1 MTTSITPNKTLL
13 ADETAAAALPTP
25 SEDTLHN
32 VADALYTAGVKSE
45 HPECFYLPALTAKK
59 IADNNPHNAARLLI
73 IVRNALAR
81 CNNWTATRDG
91 VTDHELAQ
99 ALYEVDQ
106 IMGWQA

>member
-1 MTTSITPNKTLL
+1 MTTSIAPNKTLL
-13 ADETAAAALPTP
+13 ADETAAAALPAP
-25 SEDTLHN
+25 SKDTLHN
-32 VADALYTAGVKSE
+32 VADALYTAGTKSK

-59 IADNNPHNAARLLI
+59 IANSNPHNAARLLI
-73 IVRNALAR
+73 IARNALAR
-81 CNNWTATRDG
+81 CNNWTATRDS